1 MAELPS
7 DYEKNNLDLSV
18 EYKSEE
24 ASKSRRNIHVAT
36 FVVICLW
43 ILCLPPSE
51 LKLFGVE
58 LSDVNSSKLSLIAF
72 LLFSYWLF
80 MYSFYSYRDKE
91 FNSERRFLLKREE
104 RKVEEK
110 YNTTKA
116 KLDEK
121 MGENQENHLKSVHGK
136 VKVHYDVYINQK
148 DRMKVYNGF
157 NRMLNLIELFSPVV
171 LGLISILLICF
182 TWK

>member
-7 DYEKNNLDLSV
+7 DYERNNLDLSV

-24 ASKSRRNIHVAT
+24 AIKSRRNIHVAT

-43 ILCLPPSE
+43 MLCLPPSE

-58 LSDVNSSKLSLIAF
+58 LSDVNSSKLSSIAF

-80 MYSFYSYRDKE
+80 MYSFYSYRDKG

-104 RKVEEK
+104 EKVEEQ
-110 YNTTKA
+110 YNKTKA
-116 KLDEK
+116 KLAEK
-121 MGENQENHLKSVHGK
+121 MGEHQENLSKSMHGQ

-148 DRMKVYNGF
+148 NRMKVYNGF
-157 NRMLNLIELFSPVV
+157 NKMLNLIELFSPVI
-171 LGLISILLICF
+171 LGLTSIFLIYF